1 MENNSIINPELYYM
15 ISGKNEIKLDKE
27 IKNYKML
34 ELENLV
40 GNIINGDCREV
51 MSKMPMDSVD
61 LIVTSPPYG
70 VGIDYDVHDDDM
82 LIAEYL
88 KFTKEWLT
96 EAYKVLKDDG
106 RIAVNIPYEINRQDK
121 GGRVFIVSEIW
132 QIMKEIGYKFYGVV
146 DLEEESP
153 HRSRTTAWGSWM
165 SPSAPYIYNPK
176 ECVVLAYKKTHVK
189 KVKGEPQWKGEVGQ
203 VQDPKDPGLFRN
215 KMIYEEKD
223 KREFIDLV
231 FGQWKYFADT
241 KSLTKA
247 TFSMDIPTK
256 AIKIL
261 TYRNEVVLDPFMGSG
276 TSALAAEF
284 LGRRWIG
291 IELSPNYIEV
301 ANKRI
306 LDYRAKLLQTE
317 LELKEVSKF

>member
-1 MENNSIINPELYYM
+1 
-15 ISGKNEIKLDKE
+15 
-27 IKNYKML
+27 
-34 ELENLV
+34 
-40 GNIINGDCREV
+40 
-51 MSKMPMDSVD
+51 
-61 LIVTSPPYG
+61 
-70 VGIDYDVHDDDM
+70 
-82 LIAEYL
+82 
-88 KFTKEWLT
+88 
-96 EAYKVLKDDG
+96 
-106 RIAVNIPYEINRQDK
+106 
-121 GGRVFIVSEIW
+121 
-132 QIMKEIGYKFYGVV
+132 
-146 DLEEESP
+146 
-153 HRSRTTAWGSWM
+153 
-165 SPSAPYIYNPK
+165 
-176 ECVVLAYKKTHVK
+176 
-189 KVKGEPQWKGEVGQ
+189 
-203 VQDPKDPGLFRN
+203 
-215 KMIYEEKD
+215 MIYEEKD

-284 LGRRWIG
+284 LGRRWVG

-306 LDYRAKLLQTE
+306 LEYRAKLLQTE